1 MAIFVFK
8 DYSPPKETLDRQHR
22 TFTPEPRNPEAGAG
36 AYGRESKPFTQK
48 TYHIPRQQSSDPN
61 TPKRSPLNQSGAGD
75 LTPRQFEVFRH
86 MLAFQDE
93 YGRPPT
99 QLELSTRLN
108 MKSEQGV
115 KAHLAILEA
124 KGYVVS
130 SQKYGHRNKMAVW
143 PESDKRD

>member
-22 TFTPEPRNPEAGAG
+22 TFTPEPIQANSP
-36 AYGRESKPFTQK
+36 YGRQSKPFTQK
-48 TYHIPRQQSSDPN
+48 TYHIPKPESERNKKNAYS
-61 TPKRSPLNQSGAGD
+61 QSGAGD
-75 LTPRQFEVFRH
+75 LTPRQFEVFRN

-99 QLELSTRLN
+99 QLELSTRMG

-115 KAHLAILEA
+115 KAHLSILEA

-143 PESDKRD
+143 PESDNRE

>member
-22 TFTPEPRNPEAGAG
+22 TFTPEPTQQNLP
-36 AYGRESKPFTQK
+36 YGRESKPFNQK
-48 TYHIPRQQSSDPN
+48 TYQIPKQEPERSRRPSAGGAGNQSS
-61 TPKRSPLNQSGAGD
+61 AGD

-93 YGRPPT
+93 CGRPPT

-130 SQKYGHRNKMAVW
+130 SQKYGHRNKVAVW
-143 PESDKRD
+143 PEAAHKEF